1 MAIMARSKP
10 TPKIK
15 FYEIINWLFTNSEIP
30 DNFISQKTQLNSLV
44 PYLTEQFWT
53 LPKIT
58 WYLNKH
64 TNDLFNIPDPIEQ
77 LQLLKKL
84 IQYNNITKN
93 ELWSFIPERKKDLI
107 KEIQERDNLDE
118 NDSRA
123 KLILIEKNGRDIS
136 QYTKVAPTK
145 RNIDL
150 TNAENQE
157 RVRAALKHQRLI
169 EEKKMQQETQSSNR
183 YLTELNQ
190 DIIDEL
196 ELVLFD
202 VSLLKKTN
210 RILYVFIDKNNEKKY
225 YILPFA
231 ATIYISQRD
240 GVINNDYIE
249 ERTDDFHQY
258 IIKDI
263 KLYTRLKFMLNDSY
277 KRILNVY

>member
-1 MAIMARSKP
+1 MAKAKEV
-10 TPKIK
+10 K
-15 FYEIINWLFTNSEIP
+15 FYEIINWLFTDNEIP
-30 DNFISQKTQLNSLV
+30 EHFTPSQLNSKV
-44 PYLTEQFWT
+44 PYLTEQLWVW
-53 LPKIT
+53 PKLT

-64 TNDLFNIPDPIEQ
+64 TNDLFKIPNPIEQ
-77 LQLLKKL
+77 LKL
-84 IQYNNITKN
+84 IRKIIHINKITKY

-123 KLILIEKNGRDIS
+123 KLILIDKLDADIS

-145 RNIDL
+145 KNTDL
-150 TNAENQE
+150 KNKENQE
-157 RVRAALKHQRLI
+157 KVREALLQRKLL
-169 EEKKMQQETQSSNR
+169 EEKKMQKKAQSSNR
-183 YLTELNQ
+183 YLKNLNQ
-190 DIIDEL
+190 EIIDEL

-210 RILYVFIDKNNEKKY
+210 RVLYVFIDKNNEKKY
-225 YILPFA
+225 FVAPFA

-249 ERTDDFHQY
+249 ERTDEFQEY
-258 IIKDI
+258 IIQDI

-277 KRILNVY
+277 GRIVNGSL